1 MELIS
6 KEGRTIFVLR
16 YFKSSH
22 MLSREA
28 KLSPVL
34 GTIINM
40 LCVLNE
46 SVRVGRTVGIHGLT
60 GMASLFSM

>member
-6 KEGRTIFVLR
+6 KEERTIFVLR

-34 GTIINM
+34 GT
-40 LCVLNE
+40 VLNTPCVFDE
-46 SVRVGRTVGIHGLT
+46 
-60 GMASLFSM
+60 